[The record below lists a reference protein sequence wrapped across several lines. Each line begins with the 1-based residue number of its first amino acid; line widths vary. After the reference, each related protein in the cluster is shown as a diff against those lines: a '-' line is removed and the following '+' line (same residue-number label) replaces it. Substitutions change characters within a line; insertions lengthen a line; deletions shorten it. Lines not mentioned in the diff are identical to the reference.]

1 MGCGAHHTN
10 RKQLGKQQKT
20 MAIASTLAALACELR
35 AIGHPWKHA
44 SPLHQLHSAWNPE
57 FARQTVTFSALLAQY
72 GKNPHVGWWF
82 CRRGYPFVH
91 LFFPSSYG
99 SPRAHSMHIHIVII
113 LEPCF
118 IFNML
123 KQSGWGRMRKLSK
136 SQTWKQTWKEQWLWT
151 PLSIPVIFL
160 IIMIIWNCSG
170 LAGAIKHFFLGPL
183 GRR

>member
-1 MGCGAHHTN
+1 MGRGAHHTN

-99 SPRAHSMHIHIVII
+99 SRRVHICIGIRHAHSMHIHIIII

-136 SQTWKQTWKEQWLWT
+136 SQTWKQT
-151 PLSIPVIFL
+151 
-160 IIMIIWNCSG
+160 
-170 LAGAIKHFFLGPL
+170 
-183 GRR
+183 